1 LNVNS
6 ESTDVE
12 PNGCAADE
20 IPWYVNGTLAPA
32 AAAKLGAHLAQ
43 CRTCRDEYDSQRRLF
58 EAMRADTSLVF
69 AAEPSFRKLMA
80 RLGTQEDAG
89 IVAAGRPEPDTRK
102 PGGSRASARF
112 SGHAVRWLT
121 AAVVLE
127 GLVLG
132 YGGWAWHAHD
142 ALPGSSYVTLST
154 PAASYRDSPRVRIV
168 FRAGLSVRGLGL
180 ILHNAGAHIIDGP
193 TDSNVYTLGFTGT
206 EMTSGVIERRVA
218 ALRANADVLFAEP
231 LTSSSEPR

>member
-1 LNVNS
+1 VNP
-6 ESTDVE
+6 EPTDVE
-12 PNGCAADE
+12 PNTCPAEE
-20 IPWYVNGTLAPA
+20 IPWYVNGTLAPG
-32 AAAKLGAHLAQ
+32 AAAKLGAHLSQ
-43 CRTCRDEYDSQRRLF
+43 CRTCRDEYDAQVRLF
-58 EAMRADTSLVF
+58 DAMRADTSLVF

-89 IVAAGRPEPDTRK
+89 VVAARRPEPSAPK
-102 PGGSRASARF
+102 PVVSASARP
-112 SGHAVRWLT
+112 SGRALRWLA

-127 GLVLG
+127 ALVLG

-154 PAASYRDSPRVRIV
+154 PAASYRDSPRIRVV
-168 FRAGLSVRGLGL
+168 FRAGLPVRGLGL

-231 LTSSSEPR
+231 VSEPR